1 MLPIVPFFITIVNI
15 LYYLGVMQAII
26 RNVGKFL
33 AYCLDTTPAESINTG
48 ANIFV
53 SMVSI
58 MNK

>member
-1 MLPIVPFFITIVNI
+1 
-15 LYYLGVMQAII
+15 MQAII

-58 MNK
+58 IKT